1 MIVHDILDTETVL
14 SSLLIRDTVFVDL
27 SNVCAY
33 FIQICIYI
41 FHKTGAV
48 GGEQSWCQ
56 DCQF

>member
-48 GGEQSWCQ
+48 GGEQS
-56 DCQF
+56 